1 MGNMTAIIVVCSVCG
16 VLILVLLF
24 AYRKMSKKSST
35 SKLDEEI
42 NKYKRINEGSYFE
55 NANVSTEQKNKKQLK
70 KGKKEQKAAKK
81 AQKLQQKVSNSVNID
96 DLEDKAEQY
105 DQNQESF
112 TTKRDESNLKNVG
125 EKYNPFEEQE
135 KITSQKKYTRD
146 DFDDFMNEYSY
157 SRAAVNKNLLK
168 QMEKLPPKVKA
179 LVLGNIFNR
188 FDD

>member
-16 VLILVLLF
+16 ALILVLLF

-96 DLEDKAEQY
+96 DLEDKAEEY

-112 TTKRDESNLKNVG
+112 TTKRDESNLKNVD